1 MIEILT
7 ALLIIA
13 GGLFALAAAVGVLR
27 LPDVLI
33 RMHASTKA
41 GTLGCG
47 LILVAVAVHFGETG
61 IAARAIAAI
70 VFLMLTAPVAAH
82 MIGRAAYRTG
92 VPLWSGTVID
102 EMKGSDAAKGSPA
115 RRSRKAARRK
125 SKA

>member
-1 MIEILT
+1 MTEIMT
-7 ALLIIA
+7 SFLIMLGA
-13 GGLFALAAAVGVLR
+13 FFALAAALGILR

-47 LILVAVAVHFGETG
+47 LILVAVAIHFAEGG
-61 IAARAIAAI
+61 IVARAIAAV

-92 VPLWSGTVID
+92 VPLWNGTRVD
-102 EMKGSDAAKGSPA
+102 ELGQTTAS
-115 RRSRKAARRK
+115 RRPSATPGDGRK
-125 SKA
+125 